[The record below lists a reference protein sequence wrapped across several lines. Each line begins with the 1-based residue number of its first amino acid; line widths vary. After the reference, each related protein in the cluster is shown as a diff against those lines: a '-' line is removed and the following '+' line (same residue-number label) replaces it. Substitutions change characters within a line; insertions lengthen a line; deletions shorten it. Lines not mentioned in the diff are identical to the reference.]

1 MLKVWG
7 GVFIRLACMINS
19 HDSENALTP
28 EARSIP
34 SIHMHLAPDL
44 GNTNAQSPMGVL

>member
-1 MLKVWG
+1 MIKVWG
-7 GVFIRLACMINS
+7 GVFNRLACMINS

-34 SIHMHLAPDL
+34 KIHMHLAPDL
-44 GNTNAQSPMGVL
+44 ANTNAQSPMGVL